1 MRFNLIEVGDDACRL
16 TENTSSCSTGLTIP
30 MAKTDLVE
38 LILTFL
44 QEPERRDASSGAI
57 RIERMRDGPRIHA
70 GAGDFTIPYAHVFP
84 LVIDNE

>member
-44 QEPERRDASSGAI
+44 QERVP
-57 RIERMRDGPRIHA
+57 
-70 GAGDFTIPYAHVFP
+70 AGDRQ
-84 LVIDNE
+84 